1 MKWRYFAQLLTG
13 YLRVWLVTRVH
24 LQQSAYN
31 SNDSKGTN
39 HAIAR

>member
-1 MKWRYFAQLLTG
+1 MKWRYFARLFTG
-13 YLRVWLVTRVH
+13 YLRVLLVTRVH

-31 SNDSKGTN
+31 SNDSEGTS